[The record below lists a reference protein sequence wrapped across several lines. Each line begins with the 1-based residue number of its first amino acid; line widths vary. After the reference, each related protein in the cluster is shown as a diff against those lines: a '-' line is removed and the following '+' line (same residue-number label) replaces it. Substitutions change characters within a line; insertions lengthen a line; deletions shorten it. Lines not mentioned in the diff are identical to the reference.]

1 MRLIRAPKARRRY
14 SFGVLL
20 VALALA
26 VLALAGAATKGQ
38 AAASPGVVTTVA
50 VLNDTGDLQAG
61 PSPGGNIGYT
71 LRVENK
77 STSTANH
84 FAFTDS
90 IDPAG
95 ILFFAD
101 PDLSNAPGLTCSG
114 TDGTTTTTFSCQSTK
129 LDPGQSFT
137 VTLLFHTSNTV
148 PGSTIKNNAV
158 VSFDSQ
164 TNGPANH
171 KTIPTVTTRTVADVG
186 TAESLALHGDKLTAG
201 GNGQTSDLTMPDSF
215 VSSFSLL
222 YVKTAVQNVATNTA
236 PCVGCALF
244 QTLIT
249 IPPASTFVTNGP
261 FWDGTNAKP
270 FRWTLTLPGSLL
282 PKGFKLHGVY
292 HNGSLL
298 PMCAFDASVPPQA
311 LPSTVDPGICVATLV
326 QTPNTKTITA
336 TGLALTNGSYGF
348 G

>member
-1 MRLIRAPKARRRY
+1 M
-14 SFGVLL
+14 GVLL
-20 VALALA
+20 VALALT
-26 VLALAGAATKGQ
+26 VLTLAGAATKGQ
-38 AAASPGVVTTVA
+38 AAASPGVVTTVV
-50 VLNDTGDLQAG
+50 VLNDTGDTQAG

-71 LRVENK
+71 LKVANQ

-95 ILFFAD
+95 TLFFSD
-101 PDLSNAPGLTCSG
+101 PDLSNAPGVTCSA
-114 TDGTTTTTFSCQSTK
+114 TATTYSCQSTK

-171 KTIPTVTTRTVADVG
+171 KTVPTATTRTVADVG

-201 GNGQTSDLTMPDSF
+201 GDGQTSDLTMPDSF
-215 VSSFSLL
+215 VSTFSLL
-222 YVKTAVQNVATNTA
+222 YVKTAVQNVATHTA
-236 PCVGCALF
+236 PCPGCALF
-244 QTLIT
+244 QTVIT
-249 IPPASTFVTNGP
+249 IPPASSFGTTGP
-261 FWDGTNAKP
+261 FWDGTHALP

-292 HNGSLL
+292 HDGALL
-298 PMCAFDASVPPQA
+298 PMCAFDASVPPQP